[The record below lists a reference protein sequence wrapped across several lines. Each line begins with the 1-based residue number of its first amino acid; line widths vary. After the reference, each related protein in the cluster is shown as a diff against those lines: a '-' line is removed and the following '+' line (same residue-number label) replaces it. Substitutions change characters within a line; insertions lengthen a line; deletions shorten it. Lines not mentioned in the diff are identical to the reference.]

1 VIRDTPAMNQLS
13 KTERKE
19 LGRQEKQAE
28 RQRTTRRRT
37 LRRFLKT
44 GAIVLAAF
52 GAVGGVAWH
61 IATRPPIIEAEVVSR
76 LGLHRHLQ
84 LTISINGKVQDPPAN
99 LGIGVRHNP
108 IHTHDRDGVIHLE
121 FEGFVTMDNLR
132 LREFFKVWGK
142 RFNRNCIFE
151 YCNGPDGNVKML
163 VNGEENQEFES
174 YVMKDK
180 DVIEISYR

>member
-1 VIRDTPAMNQLS
+1 MS

-19 LGRQEKQAE
+19 LKRQEKQAE

-37 LRRFLKT
+37 LRWFLKT

-52 GAVGGVAWH
+52 GAMGGITWY
-61 IATRPPIIEAEVVSR
+61 IATRPPIVEADVVSR
-76 LGLHRHLQ
+76 LGLHRHVELRI
-84 LTISINGKVQDPPAN
+84 TIKGMQQDIPEN
-99 LGIGVRHNP
+99 LGIGVQHNP

-121 FEGFVTMDNLR
+121 FQGFVTMDDLR

-151 YCNGPDGNVKML
+151 YCNGPDGNVTML
-163 VNGEENQEFES
+163 VNGVENREFES

-180 DVIEISYR
+180 DNIEIRYR

>member
-1 VIRDTPAMNQLS
+1 MTQLS

-19 LGRQEKQAE
+19 LRRQEKQAE
-28 RQRTTRRRT
+28 RQLTTRRRT

-52 GAVGGVAWH
+52 GAMGSIAWY
-61 IATRPPIIEAEVVSR
+61 IATKPPIVEAEVVSQS
-76 LGLHRHLQ
+76 GLHRHVELR
-84 LTISINGKVQDPPAN
+84 ISIKGKTQDIPAN

-108 IHTHDRDGVIHLE
+108 IHTHERDGVVHLE
-121 FEGFVTMDNLR
+121 FQGFVTMDDLR

-142 RFNRNCIFE
+142 RFNGNCIFN
-151 YCNGPDGNVKML
+151 YCNGPDGNVTML
-163 VNGEENQEFES
+163 VNGVENRDFEN

-180 DVIEISYR
+180 DMIEIRYR